1 MMEQQNGM
9 PVAQMEIYK
18 KKTAIYTLKLCG
30 DYFGENQLII
40 EVNEENEDYYWGG
53 RNHYYEEFEDR
64 DQDRYTKYDSY
75 PLDYEPASKPSG
87 HGTEATDI
95 KDTTGEGEN
104 TETQEQTA
112 TPAEDS

>member
-40 EVNEENEDYYWGG
+40 EVNEENEDYY
-53 RNHYYEEFEDR
+53 
-64 DQDRYTKYDSY
+64 
-75 PLDYEPASKPSG
+75 
-87 HGTEATDI
+87 
-95 KDTTGEGEN
+95 
-104 TETQEQTA
+104 
-112 TPAEDS
+112 